1 MEDQYGHLISYLRIS
16 VTDRCNERCAYC
28 MPSEFQEWLP
38 REKVMSY
45 EEILRVVRVAAGLGV
60 NKIRI
65 TGGEPLTRRDVIS
78 FIKSVANTS
87 GINEV
92 GISTNG
98 TLLSKP
104 IDEFST
110 AADALAEAGVKTVN
124 VSLDTL
130 DEKTY
135 VAITGRPFLSK
146 AIGGIDAALNAGFEK
161 VKINSVLMRSRTE
174 DELIKLLDFAYDRN
188 LLLRFIE
195 MMPVST
201 KDVLNDSNFL
211 PCGEVISYLSE
222 RLGKLQVMPDFKT
235 NGPASYYS
243 VPERDQ
249 LIGFIGAMTNLHFCD
264 SCNKLRLTCDGKLR
278 PCLGSHLEFD
288 ILSELRKGVG
298 DATIEQF
305 IRAVVL
311 RKPKAHEFKENYQPD
326 RKMIAIG
333 G

>member
-1 MEDQYGHLISYLRIS
+1 MLDQYGHLISYLRIS

-45 EEILRVVRVAAGLGV
+45 EEILRVVKLGAGLGV
-60 NKIRI
+60 KKVRI
-65 TGGEPLTRRDVIS
+65 TGGEPLTRRDIIP
-78 FIKSVANTS
+78 FIKSLSEIS
-87 GINEV
+87 GIDDIGV
-92 GISTNG
+92 STNG

-104 IDEFST
+104 TDGFKS
-110 AADALAEAGVKTVN
+110 AAEALFYAGVKTVN

-130 DEKTY
+130 SEKQYT
-135 VAITGRPFLSK
+135 AITGRPFLSK
-146 AIGGIDAALNAGFEK
+146 AIEGIDASRRLGFDK
-161 VKINSVLMRSRTE
+161 VKINSVLMRGRTE
-174 DELIKLLDFAYDRN
+174 NELFDLLEFAKDRG

-211 PCGEVISYLSE
+211 PCGEVIKILSE
-222 RLGKLQVMPDFKT
+222 EYGKMKPLVDYKT

-243 VPERDQ
+243 FQDRDQ
-249 LIGFIGAMTNLHFCD
+249 VIGFIGAMTNLNFCE

-288 ILSELRKGVG
+288 LLKEIRRG
-298 DATIEQF
+298 ATDENIENF
-305 IRAVVL
+305 IREVVA
-311 RKPKAHEFKENYQPD
+311 RKPKAHEFRENYQPD